1 MDENG
6 GKKSEA
12 VQKWASIAIALF
24 GVIIPA
30 ALGFWNYSVAAQR
43 DSKKPFLDKQLSL
56 YFEASQAASQLA
68 TLPNGKNREQASIKF
83 WELYYGQLSLV
94 ESPDVESAMDKFGE
108 ALRRYEKKESGLRE
122 LQQLSLKL
130 SHACRDS
137 LSESWGVSLE
147 ELTGQK
153 RQTKKQ

>member
-1 MDENG
+1 MSGNTAGRGEI
-6 GKKSEA
+6 
-12 VQKWASIAIALF
+12 VQKWISTAIALF
-24 GVIIPA
+24 AVLIPA
-30 ALGFWNYSVAAQR
+30 AIGFLNYSMAVQR
-43 DSKKPFLDKQLSL
+43 DSKKPFLDKQLTL

-68 TLPNGKNREQASIKF
+68 TLPEGKERKQANTKF

-94 ESPDVESAMDKFGE
+94 ESPEVENAMDKFGE
-108 ALRRYEKKESGLRE
+108 ALQRYEKKESGLRE
-122 LQQLSLKL
+122 LQQLSLNV

-153 RQTKKQ
+153 KQTNK